1 MIQPLPGFISK
12 ISFKENKSLNI
23 DKQLLNKYT
32 DFSTSFINKDTEI
45 LTKKLWY
52 SLILKIFEVAAA
64 LFIIMKKVFPLN
76 FAAFLFFG

>member
-45 LTKKLWY
+45 LTKNY
-52 SLILKIFEVAAA
+52 GIV
-64 LFIIMKKVFPLN
+64 
-76 FAAFLFFG
+76 